1 MNDTLHRSPI
11 HPPDIEDHPVLQIPR
26 PDELRELA
34 LADRLS
40 LRIGIWLLQR
50 AHRPR
55 PERRRHVS
63 PDSDPWLRQERAR
76 SASEAK
82 AILAYDLQRG
92 LR

>member
-11 HPPDIEDHPVLQIPR
+11 HPPDIEDHQVLQIPR

-50 AHRPR
+50 AHRTR
-55 PERRRHVS
+55 PARRVRSS
-63 PDSDPWLRQERAR
+63 PDSDPWSRRERAR
-76 SASEAK
+76 SASEVQAM
-82 AILAYDLQRG
+82 LAFDLQRG